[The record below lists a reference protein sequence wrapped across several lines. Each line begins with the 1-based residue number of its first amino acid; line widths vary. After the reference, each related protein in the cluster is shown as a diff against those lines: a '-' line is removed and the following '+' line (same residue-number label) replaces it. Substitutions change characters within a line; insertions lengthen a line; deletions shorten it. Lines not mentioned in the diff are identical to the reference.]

1 LLLQY
6 GIAPLEI
13 IQVRIATANGEVLK
27 NAVRIFCQTVD
38 DQQQAF
44 GPEWADWAIWDAGID
59 PDTHVRLSGIEIFRR
74 RFTLFSK
81 NPPHPAYQADFK
93 THLRH
98 VI

>member
-1 LLLQY
+1 M
-6 GIAPLEI
+6 APLQ
-13 IQVRIATANGEVLK
+13 IQQTRITTANGGVDRK
-27 NAVRIFCQTVD
+27 MVRILCQTVD

-44 GPEWADWAIWDAGID
+44 GPEWEDWAILDAGID
-59 PDTHVRLSGIEIFRR
+59 PTTHVRLSGIEIFRR

-81 NPPHPAYQADFK
+81 NPPYPADQADFK

>member
-1 LLLQY
+1 M
-6 GIAPLEI
+6 
-13 IQVRIATANGEVLK
+13 VRT
-27 NAVRIFCQTVD
+27 FCQTVD

-81 NPPHPAYQADFK
+81 NPPSQPLQISGINNSRIALS
-93 THLRH
+93 T